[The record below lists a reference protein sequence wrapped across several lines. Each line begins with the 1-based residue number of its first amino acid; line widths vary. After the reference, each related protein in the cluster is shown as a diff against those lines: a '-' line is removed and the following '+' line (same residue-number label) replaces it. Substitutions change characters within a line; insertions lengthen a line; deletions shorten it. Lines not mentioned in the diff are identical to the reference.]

1 MTPEQISRLRVFYRS
16 LHGQQ
21 RVLEASSEK
30 EYQLIKESNLIT
42 LEAELNSIQS
52 EFPGLI
58 PKFDK
63 QQHFSHTGTSQR
75 RLYYATGIL
84 GVIEMVL
91 ARLEAVIEESKS
103 TPVTE
108 TREFRFVAEG
118 KLRGIL
124 ERDYAEIQ
132 RAYVSECWKSVIILS
147 GSAIEAILLDRLQ
160 TEAAKARL
168 SSKAPREPDITRWDL
183 AQLIDVT
190 VDLWPDLA
198 GVEKLSHSVRGYR
211 NLVHPGNEIRT
222 GLTVAREEARIAL
235 EVLNLVHR
243 ELS

>member
-1 MTPEQISRLRVFYRS
+1 
-16 LHGQQ
+16 
-21 RVLEASSEK
+21 
-30 EYQLIKESNLIT
+30 
-42 LEAELNSIQS
+42 
-52 EFPGLI
+52 
-58 PKFDK
+58 
-63 QQHFSHTGTSQR
+63 
-75 RLYYATGIL
+75 
-84 GVIEMVL
+84 MVL
-91 ARLEAVIEESKS
+91 ARLEAVVDESKS

-108 TREFRFVAEG
+108 TREFRFIAEG

-147 GSAIEAILLDRLQ
+147 GSAIEAILLDGLQ
-160 TEAAKARL
+160 TEVSKARA
-168 SSKAPREPDITRWDL
+168 SFKAPREPDLTRWDL

>member
-1 MTPEQISRLRVFYRS
+1 MTPEQTSRLRAYYRS
-16 LHGQQ
+16 LRGQL
-21 RVLEASSEK
+21 RVLEGSSEK
-30 EYQLIKESNLIT
+30 QYQLLKEPSLSV
-42 LEAELNSIQS
+42 LEAELASIDR

-58 PKFDK
+58 PYFHKLEY
-63 QQHFSHTGTSQR
+63 FSHGTMHDR
-75 RLYYATGIL
+75 MYHATPIL
-84 GVIEMVL
+84 GVIERAL
-91 ARLEAVIEESKS
+91 SRIEPIIDESKN

-108 TREFRFVAEG
+108 TREFRFVTERQ
-118 KLRGIL
+118 LREIL

-147 GSAIEAILLDRLQ
+147 GSAIEAILLDRVQ
-160 TEAAKARL
+160 TEASKARAW
-168 SSKAPREPDITRWDL
+168 SKAPKENDLTRWDL

-190 VDLWPDLA
+190 VGLWPELA

-222 GLTVAREEARIAL
+222 GLTFEREEARIAL

>member
-1 MTPEQISRLRVFYRS
+1 MTPEQISRLRAFYHS
-16 LHGQQ
+16 LRGQL
-21 RVLEASSEK
+21 RVLGASSEK
-30 EYQLIKESNLIT
+30 EYRLIKEPNLT
-42 LEAELNSIQS
+42 VLEMELNNIQA

-58 PKFDK
+58 PNFDK
-63 QQHFSHTGTSQR
+63 QRYYSHNSTGG
-75 RLYYATGIL
+75 RLYHATGIL
-84 GVIEMVL
+84 SVIEMVL
-91 ARLEAVIEESKS
+91 ARLEVVIDESKG

-108 TREFRFVAEG
+108 TKEFGFIAER

-160 TEAAKARL
+160 TEVVKARA
-168 SSKAPREPDITRWDL
+168 SSKAPKEPDLTRWDL